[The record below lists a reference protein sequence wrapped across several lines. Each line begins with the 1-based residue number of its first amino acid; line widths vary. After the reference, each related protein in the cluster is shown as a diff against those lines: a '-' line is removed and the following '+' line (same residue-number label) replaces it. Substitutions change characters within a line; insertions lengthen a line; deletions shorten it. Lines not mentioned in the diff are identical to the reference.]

1 MTDID
6 LTILEVTPAW
16 EWPRNAREVLL
27 SRLRDDETDEAE
39 RLLAAELAGETVVIN
54 EELTKALSAVVA
66 DRGGSDELRATAAI
80 ALGPV
85 LEQMDVYE
93 PLGGGLDRLVPPV
106 IPAHEFQRIRW
117 ELKSLYLNEDMPKLV
132 RRRIL
137 EASVRA
143 REEWHQDAIRE
154 AYDRDDGE
162 WRLTAVFC
170 MGHVPGF
177 ADKIL
182 KSLDDP
188 DEEVRFEAV
197 RAAGLREIRA
207 AWPRLARLLRS
218 PDTDRDLL
226 LAAIEASVGVRG
238 KATIEFLDDLSA
250 SEDQEI
256 AQAAEEA
263 ARMASTLYGD
273 LSEW

>member
-6 LTILEVTPAW
+6 LTILEVTPPW
-16 EWPRNAREVLL
+16 EWPRNTREVLL
-27 SRLRDDETDEAE
+27 NRLRDDQADETE
-39 RLLAAELAGETVVIN
+39 RLLAAELAGETTVIN
-54 EELTKALSAVVA
+54 KELTNALSAIIA
-66 DRGGSDELRATAAI
+66 DRGASDELRGTAAI

-93 PLGGGLDRLVPPV
+93 PLDDELAEQGPPA
-106 IPAHEFQRIRW
+106 IPPHEFQRIKW
-117 ELKSLYLNEDMPKLV
+117 ELNSVYLNEDTPKLV

-137 EASVRA
+137 EALVRA
-143 REEWHQDAIRE
+143 PEAWHQEAIRE
-154 AYDRDDGE
+154 AYGRDDGE

-182 KSLDDP
+182 KALDDP

-207 AWPRLARLLRS
+207 AWPHVARLLRS
-218 PDTDRDLL
+218 PDTDRELL
-226 LAAIEASVGVRG
+226 LVAIEASVGVRQR
-238 KATIEFLDDLSA
+238 ATIEFLDGLSE
-250 SEDQEI
+250 SEDKEI
-256 AQAAEEA
+256 AAEAEEA
-263 ARMASTLYGD
+263 TAIATALYGN
-273 LSEW
+273 LSGW